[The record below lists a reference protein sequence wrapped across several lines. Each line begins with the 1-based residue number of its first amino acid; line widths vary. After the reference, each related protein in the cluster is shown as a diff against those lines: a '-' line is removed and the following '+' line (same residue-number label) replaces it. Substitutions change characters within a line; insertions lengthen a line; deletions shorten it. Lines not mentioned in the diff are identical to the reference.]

1 MSYFNDNEDYI
12 VHNSRPVRL
21 PRKNFFI
28 IDYKDVK
35 HEVQPC
41 PKCGKAPARNNCGP
55 EYQGIAC
62 FDCNIYAS
70 YDKEGKSNDMLLEA
84 LSNWNAG
91 RVTYTD
97 LAGEVHISLTQS
109 CLELRDSKG
118 QDYVIALGAVSP
130 CTCGS
135 TSLLLRETLTSK
147 RYILCHNCK
156 RETMSYLTWDE
167 AVKEWNGEKA

>member
-1 MSYFNDNEDYI
+1 MSYFDDI

-21 PRKNFFI
+21 PKKKFYI
-28 IDYKDVK
+28 EDYRDVK
-35 HEVQPC
+35 HEVNPC
-41 PKCGKAPARNNCGP
+41 PKCGKAPERNNCGP

-62 FDCNIYAS
+62 YDCDVYSS
-70 YDKEGKSNDMLLEA
+70 YDKEGKSNVMLLEA
-84 LSNWNAG
+84 LDNWNAG
-91 RVTYTD
+91 KVTYHNF
-97 LAGEVHISLTQS
+97 AVHEYEYEDDI
-109 CLELRDSKG
+109 KG
-118 QDYVIALGAVSP
+118 KDYVDALYAVSP